1 MTKNYYPELPVV
13 DYHKTSIEM
22 GVAIAALKAF
32 DVSRQVKIA
41 AYCIFRIE
49 SGNGKY
55 GVNNNYIGAQADNNR
70 WPDSLNQYI
79 IGTAVKKEN
88 MTGKERRF
96 LAFKD
101 VSGSFAFLIDRIL
114 SRGLYVGG
122 HCNVIADMDI
132 NDAQDWAVA
141 YEKSWVY
148 GSKTAKIPDSEL
160 RNILSIYKAGERVF

>member
-1 MTKNYYPELPVV
+1 MTKNYYPELPVI

-22 GVAIAALKAF
+22 GAVVSALKYF
-32 DVSRQVKIA
+32 DVCKEVRIA
-41 AYCIFRIE
+41 AYIIFRIE

-101 VSGSFAFLIDRIL
+101 VSGSLAFLIDRIL

-132 NDAQDWAVA
+132 NDAQDWAVC
-141 YEKSWVY
+141 YYRSWVT
-148 GSKTAKIPDSEL
+148 GSKTAKIPESE
-160 RNILSIYKAGERVF
+160 RNGILSMYRAGEKIF